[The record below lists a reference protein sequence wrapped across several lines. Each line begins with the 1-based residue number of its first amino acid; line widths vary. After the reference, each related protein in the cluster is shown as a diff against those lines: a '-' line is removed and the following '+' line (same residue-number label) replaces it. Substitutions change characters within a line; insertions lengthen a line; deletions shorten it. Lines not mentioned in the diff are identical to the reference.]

1 MKLYPYMTYVL
12 TTSQPILWQT
22 GSGCVHYLAEARV
35 RRGSRRGY
43 NVVSRLGSMLDLT
56 PGD

>member
-1 MKLYPYMTYVL
+1 MRVTEM
-12 TTSQPILWQT
+12 QN
-22 GSGCVHYLAEARV
+22 GEHAEEGQEGRIAG
-35 RRGSRRGY
+35 RRGSRGGY